1 MSSLEHTVISRHKNM
16 HDYPQKLLS
25 LVQRKKQT
33 EKLFNGIILSFYFC
47 IKIAC
52 TTAFIFILALT
63 HVISKKNSFVVRN
76 SIAVITHEPTV
87 QVSTSQ
93 HSFLMGCRW
102 NTMQ

>member
-52 TTAFIFILALT
+52 TTAFYIYPF
-63 HVISKKNSFVVRN
+63 SSSYNFQKNSFVVRN

-93 HSFLMGCRW
+93 HSFLMDCRW